1 MTTLEADRRGL
12 RLIVAALVAAVLLSS
27 LDAMIFNTA
36 LPTIVGQLHGIAR
49 MSWVPT
55 AYLLTTVITMPVY
68 GKLGD
73 LVGRKWL
80 FVIALALFLCGS
92 VAGGLAGSMPV
103 LIGARAIQGLG
114 GGGLMVLS
122 QAIIADV
129 VPSRERGRYMA
140 VVGSVFVFSS
150 VAGPLLGG
158 WFTTTIGWRWA
169 FWMNVPIAVLAI
181 VAAIALLHPP
191 PSAARPRID
200 VPGIALMAV
209 AVTAMLVFTSLGGR
223 TVAWMSPAALTL
235 GALAV
240 LAAAG
245 FAVAERRARE
255 PLIPLRLLA
264 DRDFVLATVGGLCG
278 ALAMFGAA
286 GYLPTYL
293 QMVDG
298 LSPTAAG
305 LHMVPMVAGIGTT
318 SFLAGHVMSRTGR
331 YAWMPVAG
339 AVTVA
344 AALGLLSLLRASTSP
359 WMVSADAYL
368 FGAGMGFGMQTL
380 VIVAQNAV
388 PAEIVGTATA
398 SFAFFRE
405 IGAALGSAAVGGLF
419 TARLTALLSERLPAR
434 LAGAHSLTPA
444 LVATL
449 PAGLRERVA
458 GAYHDALTP
467 VFLGLAPMM
476 LAAALLLLLVR
487 ERPAGVAQ
495 PAEAGQAAAV
505 TADFASHGKEC

>member
-1 MTTLEADRRGL
+1 MTVPAAGRR
-12 RLIVAALVAAVLLSS
+12 RLQLIMAALVAAVLLSS
-27 LDAMIFNTA
+27 LDGMIFNTA

-55 AYLLTTVITMPVY
+55 AYLLTTAVTMPVY

-80 FVIALALFLCGS
+80 FVGALALFLCGS
-92 VAGGLAGSMPV
+92 VVGGLADSMPV
-103 LIGARAIQGLG
+103 LIAARAVQGLG
-114 GGGLMVLS
+114 SGGLIVLS

-140 VVGSVFVFSS
+140 IVGSIFVFSS

-158 WFTTTIGWRWA
+158 WFAITIGWRWA

-181 VAAIALLHPP
+181 AAAVTLLHPGRP
-191 PSAARPRID
+191 AGRPRID
-200 VPGIALMAV
+200 VLGITLMAL
-209 AVTAMLVFTSLGGR
+209 AVTGLLMLASLGGR
-223 TVAWMSPAALTL
+223 TMTWTSPGALAL
-235 GALAV
+235 GAIAV

-245 FAVAERRARE
+245 FVATERRARE

-298 LSPTAAG
+298 LTPSVAG
-305 LHMVPMVAGIGTT
+305 LFMVPMVAGIGTSSFT
-318 SFLAGHVMSRTGR
+318 SGHLMSRTGR
-331 YAWMPVAG
+331 YAWMPVTG
-339 AVTVA
+339 AVVVA
-344 AALGLLSLLRASTSP
+344 GALGLLSLLRTSTPP
-359 WMVSADAYL
+359 WAVGADAYL

-380 VIVAQNAV
+380 TIVAQNAF
-388 PAEIVGTATA
+388 PAEVGTATA

-405 IGAALGSAAVGGLF
+405 IGAALGAAAVGGLF
-419 TARLTALLSERLPAR
+419 TARLTTRLAARLPAR
-434 LAGAHSLTPA
+434 LGAAHSLTPA
-444 LVATL
+444 LVTSL

-458 GAYHDALTP
+458 SAYHDALTP

-476 LAAALLLLLVR
+476 LVAALLLLFVR
-487 ERPAGVAQ
+487 ERPADFAHR
-495 PAEAGQAAAV
+495 AEAGLGLEAR
-505 TADFASHGKEC
+505 ADLAPHGGKR

>member
-1 MTTLEADRRGL
+1 MTAPAADRRRL
-12 RLIVAALVAAVLLSS
+12 RLVMAALVAAVLLAS
-27 LDAMIFNTA
+27 LDGMIFNTA

-55 AYLLTTVITMPVY
+55 AYLLTTAITMPVY

-73 LVGRKWL
+73 QAGRKWL
-80 FVIALALFLCGS
+80 FVAALALFLSGS
-92 VAGGLAGSMPV
+92 IVGGLAGSMPM
-103 LIGARAIQGLG
+103 LIAARAWQGLG
-114 GGGLMVLS
+114 SGGLMVLA

-129 VPSRERGRYMA
+129 VPPRERGRYMA
-140 VVGSVFVFSS
+140 VVGSVFIFSS

-169 FWMNVPIAVLAI
+169 FWMNVPIAMLAI
-181 VAAIALLHPP
+181 TAAITLLHPGRAP
-191 PSAARPRID
+191 ARARVD
-200 VPGIALMAV
+200 VPGVALMAL
-209 AVTAMLVFTSLGGR
+209 AVTGLLVLASAGGR
-223 TVAWMSPAALTL
+223 TMAWTSPAALAL
-235 GALAV
+235 GAIAV

-245 FAVAERRARE
+245 FVVAERRARE
-255 PLIPLRLLA
+255 PIIPLRLLA

-298 LSPTAAG
+298 LTPSVAG
-305 LHMVPMVAGIGTT
+305 LLMVPMVAGIGTT
-318 SFLAGHVMSRTGR
+318 SFASGQVMSRTGR

-339 AVTVA
+339 AVVVA
-344 AALGLLSLLRASTSP
+344 AALGLLSLLRTSTPP
-359 WMVSADAYL
+359 WVVGADAYL

-380 VIVAQNAV
+380 VIVAQNAF
-388 PAEIVGTATA
+388 PAEVGTATA

-405 IGAALGSAAVGGLF
+405 IGAALGAAAVGGLF
-419 TARLTALLSERLPAR
+419 TARLTARLGARLPAGPG
-434 LAGAHSLTPA
+434 GAHSLTPA
-444 LVATL
+444 LVATF
-449 PAGLRERVA
+449 PADLRERVA

-476 LAAALLLLLVR
+476 LVAAVLLLFVR
-487 ERPAGVAQ
+487 ERPAD
-495 PAEAGQAAAV
+495 PAEAAPAPLVAEDLAAR
-505 TADFASHGKEC
+505 GGER

>member
-1 MTTLEADRRGL
+1 MTVPAADRR
-12 RLIVAALVAAVLLSS
+12 RLQLIMAALVAAVLLSS

-55 AYLLTTVITMPVY
+55 AYLLTTAISMPVY

-80 FVIALALFLCGS
+80 FVVALALFLSGS
-92 VAGGLAGSMPV
+92 VVGGLAGSMPV
-103 LIGARAIQGLG
+103 LIAARAVQGLG
-114 GGGLMVLS
+114 SGGLLVLS

-140 VVGSVFVFSS
+140 VVGSVFIFSS

-181 VAAIALLHPP
+181 TAAVTLLHPGRT
-191 PSAARPRID
+191 AGRPRVD
-200 VPGIALMAV
+200 ALGIALMAV
-209 AVTAMLVFTSLGGR
+209 AVTGLLVLTSLGGR
-223 TVAWMSPAALTL
+223 TMTWTSTGALAL
-235 GALAV
+235 GAVAV

-245 FAVAERRARE
+245 FVVAERRARE

-264 DRDFVLATVGGLCG
+264 NRDFVLATVGGLCG

-298 LSPTAAG
+298 LTPSVAG
-305 LHMVPMVAGIGTT
+305 LFMVPMVIGIGTT
-318 SFLAGHVMSRTGR
+318 SFTSGHLMSRTGR

-339 AVTVA
+339 AVVVA
-344 AALGLLSLLRASTSP
+344 AALGLLSLLRVSTPP
-359 WMVSADAYL
+359 WVVGADAYL

-380 VIVAQNAV
+380 TIVAQNAF
-388 PAEIVGTATA
+388 PAEVGTATA
-398 SFAFFRE
+398 SFAFFHE
-405 IGAALGSAAVGGLF
+405 IGAALGAAAVGGLF
-419 TARLTALLSERLPAR
+419 TARLTAFLGVRLPAR

-449 PAGLRERVA
+449 PANLRGRVA

-467 VFLGLAPMM
+467 VFLGLAPIM
-476 LAAALLLLLVR
+476 LGAALLLLFVR
-487 ERPAGVAQ
+487 EHPGTAH
-495 PAEAGQAAAV
+495 PAEARQAPMVEDLAAR
-505 TADFASHGKEC
+505 SGEG

>member
-1 MTTLEADRRGL
+1 MTAPAVDRRGL
-12 RLIVAALVAAVLLSS
+12 RLIIAALVAAVLLSS

-80 FVIALALFLCGS
+80 FVAALALFLCGS
-92 VAGGLAGSMPV
+92 VVGGLAGSMPM
-103 LIGARAIQGLG
+103 LIAARAVQGLG

-129 VPSRERGRYMA
+129 VPPRERGRYMA
-140 VVGSVFVFSS
+140 LTGSVFIFSS

-158 WFTTTIGWRWA
+158 WFTSTIGWRWA
-169 FWMNVPIAVLAI
+169 FWMNVPVAVLAI
-181 VAAIALLHPP
+181 VAAIALLRPVR
-191 PSAARPRID
+191 ATERPRID
-200 VPGIALMAV
+200 LPGIALVAL
-209 AVTAMLVFTSLGGR
+209 AVTALLVLTSLGGR
-223 TVAWMSPAALTL
+223 TIGWASPAALVL
-235 GALAV
+235 GAVAV
-240 LAAAG
+240 AAAAC
-245 FAVAERRARE
+245 FVVAERRAHE

-264 DRDFVLATVGGLCG
+264 DREFVLATVGALCG

-298 LSPTAAG
+298 LTPTAAG
-305 LHMVPMVAGIGTT
+305 LHMVPMVLGIGTT
-318 SFLAGHVMSRTGR
+318 AFTSGHVMSRTGR

-344 AALGLLSLLRASTSP
+344 AALGLLWLLGVSTSP
-359 WMVSADAYL
+359 WVVSADVYL
-368 FGAGMGFGMQTL
+368 FGVGLGFGMQTL
-380 VIVAQNAV
+380 VIVAQNAF
-388 PAEIVGTATA
+388 PAEVGTATA

-419 TARLTALLSERLPAR
+419 TARLTARLASRLPVR
-434 LAGAHSLTPA
+434 LADGHSLTPA
-444 LVATL
+444 LVASL
-449 PAGLRERVA
+449 PADLRERVA

-467 VFLGLAPMM
+467 IFGGLAPMM

-487 ERPAGVAQ
+487 ERPAGTSLP
-495 PAEAGQAAAV
+495 PAATQEPSEPRLAPSGR
-505 TADFASHGKEC
+505 EP

>member
-1 MTTLEADRRGL
+1 MTAPAVDRRGL

-80 FVIALALFLCGS
+80 FVAALALFLCGS
-92 VAGGLAGSMPV
+92 VVGGLAGSMTM
-103 LIGARAIQGLG
+103 LIAARAVQGLG

-129 VPSRERGRYMA
+129 VPARERGRYMA
-140 VVGSVFVFSS
+140 VTGSVFIFSS

-158 WFTTTIGWRWA
+158 WFTSTIGWRWA

-181 VAAIALLHPP
+181 VAAIALLHPIR
-191 PSAARPRID
+191 AARRPRID
-200 VPGIALMAV
+200 LPGIVLVAV
-209 AVTAMLVFTSLGGR
+209 AVTALLVLTSLGGR
-223 TVAWMSPAALTL
+223 TIGWASPT
-235 GALAV
+235 ALALGGV
-240 LAAAG
+240 TVAAAG
-245 FAVAERRARE
+245 CFVVAERRAPE
-255 PLIPLRLLA
+255 PLIPVRLLA
-264 DRDFVLATVGGLCG
+264 DREFVLATVGAASG

-298 LSPTAAG
+298 LTPTVAG
-305 LHMVPMVAGIGTT
+305 LHMVPMVLGIGTAAFT
-318 SFLAGHVMSRTGR
+318 SGHVMSRTGR

-344 AALGLLSLLRASTSP
+344 AALGLLWRLGVSTSP
-359 WMVSADAYL
+359 WIVSADVYL
-368 FGAGMGFGMQTL
+368 FGVGMGFGMQTL
-380 VIVAQNAV
+380 VIVAQNSF
-388 PAEIVGTATA
+388 PAEVGTATA
-398 SFAFFRE
+398 SFSFFRE
-405 IGAALGSAAVGGLF
+405 IGAALGTAAVGGLF
-419 TARLTALLSERLPAR
+419 TARLTARLAARLPAG
-434 LAGAHSLTPA
+434 LADGRSLTPA
-444 LVATL
+444 VVASL
-449 PAGLRERVA
+449 PADLRERIA

-467 VFLGLAPMM
+467 VFGGLAPMM

-487 ERPAGVAQ
+487 ERLSGPPPPEGATEEPSEPRLAPSGRE
-495 PAEAGQAAAV
+495 P
-505 TADFASHGKEC
+505 

>member
-1 MTTLEADRRGL
+1 LTAPAADRRRL
-12 RLIVAALVAAVLLSS
+12 RLVMAALVAAVLLAS
-27 LDAMIFNTA
+27 LDGMIFNTA

-55 AYLLTTVITMPVY
+55 AYLLTTAITMPVY

-73 LVGRKWL
+73 QAGRKWL
-80 FVIALALFLCGS
+80 FVAALALFLSGS
-92 VAGGLAGSMPV
+92 VVGGLAGSMPL
-103 LIGARAIQGLG
+103 LIAARAWQGLG
-114 GGGLMVLS
+114 SGGLMVLA

-129 VPSRERGRYMA
+129 VPPRERGRYMA
-140 VVGSVFVFSS
+140 VVGSVFIFSS

-169 FWMNVPIAVLAI
+169 FWMNVPIALLAI
-181 VAAIALLHPP
+181 TAAITLLHPGRAP
-191 PSAARPRID
+191 ARARVD
-200 VPGIALMAV
+200 VPGVALMAL
-209 AVTAMLVFTSLGGR
+209 AVTGLLVLTSAGGR
-223 TVAWMSPAALTL
+223 TMAWTSPAALAL
-235 GALAV
+235 GAIAV

-245 FAVAERRARE
+245 FVVAERRARE
-255 PLIPLRLLA
+255 PIIPLRLLA

-298 LSPTAAG
+298 LTPSVAG
-305 LHMVPMVAGIGTT
+305 LLMVPMVVGIGTT
-318 SFLAGHVMSRTGR
+318 SFASGQVMSRTGR

-339 AVTVA
+339 AVVVA
-344 AALGLLSLLRASTSP
+344 AALGLLSLLRTSTPP
-359 WMVSADAYL
+359 WVVGAIAYL

-380 VIVAQNAV
+380 VIVAQNAF
-388 PAEIVGTATA
+388 PAEVGTATA

-405 IGAALGSAAVGGLF
+405 IGAALGAAAVGGLF
-419 TARLTALLSERLPAR
+419 TARLTARLGARLPAGPG
-434 LAGAHSLTPA
+434 GAHSLTPA
-444 LVATL
+444 LVATF
-449 PAGLRERVA
+449 PADLRERVA

-476 LAAALLLLLVR
+476 LVAAVLLLFVR
-487 ERPAGVAQ
+487 ERPAD
-495 PAEAGQAAAV
+495 PAEAAPAPLVAEDLAAR
-505 TADFASHGKEC
+505 GGER

>member
-1 MTTLEADRRGL
+1 MTAPAVDRRGL
-12 RLIVAALVAAVLLSS
+12 RLIIAALVAAVLLSS

-36 LPTIVGQLHGIAR
+36 LPTIVGQLHGIGR

-55 AYLLTTVITMPVY
+55 AYLLTTVISMPVY

-80 FVIALALFLCGS
+80 FVAALALFLCGS
-92 VAGGLAGSMPV
+92 VIGGLAGSMPM
-103 LIGARAIQGLG
+103 LIAARAVQGLG

-129 VPSRERGRYMA
+129 VPPRERGRYMA
-140 VVGSVFVFSS
+140 LTGSVFIFSS

-158 WFTTTIGWRWA
+158 WFTSTIGWRWA
-169 FWMNVPIAVLAI
+169 FWMNVPVAVLAI
-181 VAAIALLHPP
+181 VAAVALLRPVR
-191 PSAARPRID
+191 ATERPRID
-200 VPGIALMAV
+200 LPGIALVAL
-209 AVTAMLVFTSLGGR
+209 AVTALLVLTSLGGR
-223 TVAWMSPAALTL
+223 TIGWASPAALVL
-235 GALAV
+235 GAVAV
-240 LAAAG
+240 AAAAC
-245 FAVAERRARE
+245 FVVAERHARE

-264 DRDFVLATVGGLCG
+264 DREFVLATVGALCG

-298 LSPTAAG
+298 LTPTAAG
-305 LHMVPMVAGIGTT
+305 LHMVPMVLGIGTT
-318 SFLAGHVMSRTGR
+318 AFTSGHVMSRTGR

-344 AALGLLSLLRASTSP
+344 AALGLLWRVGVSTSP
-359 WMVSADAYL
+359 WVVSADVYL
-368 FGAGMGFGMQTL
+368 FGVGMGFGMQTL
-380 VIVAQNAV
+380 VIVAQNAF
-388 PAEIVGTATA
+388 PAEVGTATA

-405 IGAALGSAAVGGLF
+405 IGAALGAAAVGGLF
-419 TARLTALLSERLPAR
+419 TARLAARLAARLPAG
-434 LAGAHSLTPA
+434 LADGHSLTPA
-444 LVATL
+444 LVASL
-449 PAGLRERVA
+449 PADLRERIA

-467 VFLGLAPMM
+467 VFGGLAPVM

-487 ERPAGVAQ
+487 ERPAGPLTPPGA
-495 PAEAGQAAAV
+495 AEEPSEPRLAPSGR
-505 TADFASHGKEC
+505 EP

>member
-1 MTTLEADRRGL
+1 
-12 RLIVAALVAAVLLSS
+12 
-27 LDAMIFNTA
+27 
-36 LPTIVGQLHGIAR
+36 
-49 MSWVPT
+49 
-55 AYLLTTVITMPVY
+55 
-68 GKLGD
+68 
-73 LVGRKWL
+73 
-80 FVIALALFLCGS
+80 
-92 VAGGLAGSMPV
+92 
-103 LIGARAIQGLG
+103 
-114 GGGLMVLS
+114 
-122 QAIIADV
+122 
-129 VPSRERGRYMA
+129 MA
-140 VVGSVFVFSS
+140 VVGSVFIFSS

-158 WFTTTIGWRWA
+158 GFTATIGWRWA

-191 PSAARPRID
+191 RPAARPHLD
-200 VPGIALMAV
+200 APGIALMAF
-209 AVTAMLVFTSLGGR
+209 AVTGLLLLTSIGGR
-223 TVAWMSPAALTL
+223 TIAWTSPTALAL
-235 GALAV
+235 GAVAV

-245 FAVAERRARE
+245 FVATERRVRE

-264 DRDFVLATVGGLCG
+264 DRDFVVATVGGLCG
-278 ALAMFGAA
+278 ALAMFGAV

-298 LSPTAAG
+298 LPPAAAG

-344 AALGLLSLLRASTSP
+344 AALGLLSMLQVSTSP
-359 WMVSADAYL
+359 WVVCADVYL

-388 PAEIVGTATA
+388 PAHIVGTATA

-434 LAGAHSLTPA
+434 IGDAHSLTPA

-449 PAGLRERVA
+449 PADLRQRIA

-487 ERPAGVAQ
+487 ERPVGAAR
-495 PAEAGQAAAV
+495 PAEATQAPAV
-505 TADFASHGKEC
+505 TADFASPGKEC